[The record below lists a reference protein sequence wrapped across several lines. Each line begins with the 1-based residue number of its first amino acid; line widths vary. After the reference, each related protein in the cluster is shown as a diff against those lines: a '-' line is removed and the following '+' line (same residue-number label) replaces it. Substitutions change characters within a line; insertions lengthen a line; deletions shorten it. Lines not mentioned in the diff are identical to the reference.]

1 LSTRSIES
9 QEENMPDWSKEI
21 RAALARLNLDPAR
34 EAELVEELSQYLTD
48 RYNELRCNGDDD
60 TEACRL
66 LKAELN
72 DGKLAAELSPLLAT
86 SPETAAPGL
95 DRRERLFAGVGND
108 LRQAA
113 RLLRLNPGFAA
124 LAILSLALGIGANTA
139 IFELIDAV
147 VMRTLPVPSPQQ
159 LADIQEIH
167 GARIGSTVARQKEFS
182 FAIWD
187 QLRQGQKAFSGIAA
201 WSTERFDMGQGGEA
215 RYAEGMWV
223 SGSFFEVLQVQ
234 PMLGRL
240 IAPSDD
246 YRGCGI
252 RGAVISN
259 AFWQR
264 EFGGRGNVIGRKL
277 SLDGHPFE
285 IVGVTPPSFFGLEV
299 GRNFDVAL
307 PLCTEPA
314 IHREGAWT
322 ADSTTWWLAAIGRLN
337 QGWTFKRA
345 SAELASIAPGI
356 YSATLPA
363 EYDAAARKDYLRYSL
378 TAQPA
383 ATGDSPL
390 RKQYA
395 DPLWMLL
402 SISGLVLLIACANLA
417 NLMLARAGARQRE
430 MALRLA
436 LGASRL
442 RLIRQLLAESLLLA
456 LSGATIGIA
465 LAQVLGRLLTAY
477 IGSVQDPLFLPLY
490 PDLRVLSFTF
500 GVALLT
506 CVLFGV
512 APAIQAAN
520 ADPGTVMKTAGRG
533 LTAGRQRFLLRRGLI
548 VSQVA
553 LSLVLL
559 VAALL
564 FVQTFRNLLA
574 LDAGFRQENVLVADF
589 DFSRLNIPAA
599 NRLEYKRELL
609 EKVKNTPG
617 VISASETSIVPLSGD
632 GWNEFIDIPSA
643 SISRKLVYFDA
654 ASAGYFQTLQTPM
667 LAGRDFSE
675 NDTPASPLVAI
686 VNQLF
691 ARSFLGQANPI
702 GMTFGV
708 KQPGGKPNKLY
719 RIVGLVGNTKYRDLR
734 EDLIPIIFVAEYQIA
749 DPGTDSTFLIRSNGA
764 ASALIASLKDATA
777 KSSPAIVL
785 NFSVLRTSIL
795 ERLTRERL
803 MATLSGFYG
812 ILATVLAIVGIYGII
827 SYMVVRRR
835 NEIGVRIALGAD
847 KVNILGMILGEAE
860 ILLVIGLIAGT
871 GLAVAAGNAARA
883 MLFGLEPFDPLT
895 LALAAGGLTM
905 IAVAAS
911 TIPAVRAVAVDPM
924 QVLREE

>member
-1 LSTRSIES
+1 
-9 QEENMPDWSKEI
+9 MPDWSKEV
-21 RAALARLNLDPAR
+21 RAAIARLNMDPAR
-34 EAELVEELSQYLTD
+34 EAELVEELSQHLTD
-48 RYNELRCNGDDD
+48 RYNELRCNGVDD
-60 TEACRL
+60 TAACRL

-72 DGKLAAELSPLLAT
+72 DDKLVAELSPLLST

-113 RLLRLNPGFAA
+113 RLLRLNPGFAT

-159 LADIQEIH
+159 LADIQEVH

-187 QLRQGQKAFSGIAA
+187 QLRQEQKAFSGIAA

-223 SGSFFEVLQVQ
+223 SGSFFDVLQVQ
-234 PMLGRL
+234 PVLGRL

-264 EFGGRGNVIGRKL
+264 EFGGRGDVIGSKL

-299 GRNFDVAL
+299 GRNFDVVL

-337 QGWTFKRA
+337 QVWTFKRA

-417 NLMLARAGARQRE
+417 NLMLARASARQRE
-430 MALRLA
+430 MALRLT

-465 LAQVLGRLLTAY
+465 LAQVLGSLLTAY
-477 IGSVQDPLFLPLY
+477 IGNATDPIFLPLY

-512 APAIQAAN
+512 TPAIQAAN

-574 LDAGFRQENVLVADF
+574 LDAGFRQEKVLVADF
-589 DFSRLNIPAA
+589 DFSPLNVPAA

-609 EKVKNTPG
+609 QKVKNIPG

-667 LAGRDFSE
+667 LAGRDFTE
-675 NDTPASPLVAI
+675 NDTPASPPVAI
-686 VNQLF
+686 VNQQF

-708 KQPGGKPNKLY
+708 KQPGGTPEKLY

-749 DPGTDSTFLIRSNGA
+749 APGTDSTFLIRSNETP
-764 ASALIASLKDATA
+764 SALIASLKDATA
-777 KSSPAIVL
+777 KSSSAIVL

-812 ILATVLAIVGIYGII
+812 ILAAVLAIVGIYGII
-827 SYMVVRRR
+827 SYMVARRR

-847 KVNILGMILGEAE
+847 KVNILGMILGEAVV
-860 ILLVIGLIAGT
+860 LLVIGLVAGT
-871 GLAVAAGNAARA
+871 GLAAAAGNAAQA
-883 MLFGLEPFDPLT
+883 MLFGLAPFDPLT
-895 LALAAGGLTM
+895 LALAAGGLTI
-905 IAVAAS
+905 IAVVAS
-911 TIPAVRAVAVDPM
+911 TIPAVRAVAVDPI

>member
-1 LSTRSIES
+1 
-9 QEENMPDWSKEI
+9 MPDWSKEI
-21 RAALARLNLDPAR
+21 RVAIARLNMDPAR
-34 EAELVEELSQYLTD
+34 EAELVEELSQHLTD

-60 TEACRL
+60 TKACRL

-72 DGKLAAELSPLLAT
+72 DGKLVAELSSLLSA
-86 SPETAAPGL
+86 SPEPATPGL
-95 DRRERLFAGVGND
+95 DRRERLFAGLGND

-113 RLLRLNPGFAA
+113 RLLRMNPGFAA
-124 LAILSLALGIGANTA
+124 LAIISLALGIGANTA

-159 LADIQEIH
+159 LADIQEFQ
-167 GARIGSTVARQKEFS
+167 GSRIGSTVARQKEFS

-187 QLRQGQKAFSGIAA
+187 QLRQQQTAFSGIAA
-201 WSTERFDMGQGGEA
+201 WSTERFDLGQGGEA

-223 SGSFFEVLQVQ
+223 SGSFFQVLQVQ
-234 PMLGRL
+234 PALGRL
-240 IAPSDD
+240 IAQSDD

-264 EFGGRGNVIGRKL
+264 EFGGRGNVIGSKL
-277 SLDGHPFE
+277 SLYGHPFE

-299 GRNFDVAL
+299 GRDFDVAL
-307 PLCTEPA
+307 PLCAEPA
-314 IHREGAWT
+314 IHRETAWT

-363 EYDAAARKDYLRYSL
+363 EYDAAARQDYLRYSL
-378 TAQPA
+378 KAQPA

-430 MALRLA
+430 MALRLT

-456 LSGATIGIA
+456 LIGATIGIA

-500 GVALLT
+500 GVALAT

-520 ADPGTVMKTAGRG
+520 ADPGTVMKAAGRG

-559 VAALL
+559 IAALL
-564 FVQTFRNLLA
+564 FIQTFRNLLA
-574 LDAGFRQENVLVADF
+574 LDAGFRQAKVLVADF
-589 DFSRLNIPAA
+589 DFSPLNVPAA
-599 NRLEYKRELL
+599 SRLEYKRELL
-609 EKVKNTPG
+609 EKVKNLPG
-617 VISASETSIVPLSGD
+617 VVAASETSIVPLSGD
-632 GWNEFIDIPSA
+632 GWNEFIDITST
-643 SISRKLVYFDA
+643 SISRTLVYFDA

-686 VNQLF
+686 VNQQF
-691 ARSFLGQANPI
+691 AQRFLGRANPI

-708 KQPGGKPNKLY
+708 KQPGGKPEKLY
-719 RIVGLVGNTKYRDLR
+719 RIIGLVGNTKYRDLR

-749 DPGTDSTFLIRSNGA
+749 DPGTDSTFLVRSNED
-764 ASALIASLKDATA
+764 ASTLIASLKDAA
-777 KSSPAIVL
+777 ARSSPAIVL
-785 NFSVLRTSIL
+785 NFSVLRTSVL

-847 KVNILGMILGEAE
+847 KVNILGMILGEALSL
-860 ILLVIGLIAGT
+860 IVIGLVVGT
-871 GLAVAAGNAARA
+871 GLAAAAANAARA
-883 MLFGLEPFDPLT
+883 MLFGLQPFDPLT
-895 LALAAGGLTM
+895 LVLAAGGLTL

-911 TIPAVRAVAVDPM
+911 TIPAVRAVALDPM